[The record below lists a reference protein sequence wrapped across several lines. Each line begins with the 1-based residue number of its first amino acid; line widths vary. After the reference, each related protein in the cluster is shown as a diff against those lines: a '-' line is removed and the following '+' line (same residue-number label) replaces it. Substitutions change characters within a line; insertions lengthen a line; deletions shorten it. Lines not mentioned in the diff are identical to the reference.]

1 MNPRQYEHPSSR
13 RDQAKY
19 ADQAGEEAAARQIDE
34 AKERFY
40 CCGELRADGHHPFCS
55 KVRDQEQP
63 EHIDG
68 QESLL

>member
-1 MNPRQYEHPSSR
+1 MSPRHHVHPASK

-19 ADQAGEEAAARQIDE
+19 ADQVSEEAAARQIEE

-40 CCGELRADGHHPFCS
+40 CCGELKTDGHHPFCS